1 MTLDF
6 ENNLNSL
13 TLGVEMEIQLL
24 DKETLNLTPRAE
36 DILALVK
43 NTRLVKE
50 MFRSTLE
57 LVTGI
62 CSDAHEAGRD
72 LNEILLE
79 VRMAG
84 EKTGIRFSGT
94 GTNPTGNYNE
104 RILSKS
110 ERYEQL
116 LERNQWLIKRMAVYG
131 LHVHIGMKDGDDCI
145 RFNNFFLHFIPHL
158 IALSASSPYWN
169 CLDTGLA
176 SSRPTVYEAHPTS
189 GIPYT
194 VHNWHEFNELYQK
207 LLATNSIESMK
218 DIWWDIRPSPGYG
231 TLELRICD
239 GPATMLELQSL
250 VAFIHLLALWFN
262 DNRHHFYKH
271 NKIIPEQWIMR
282 ENKWRAIRHGLG
294 AEIIS
299 HESMQVKKLADN
311 IHFWVNRLEPY
322 ANQMGYQ
329 PFMECIKNIL
339 DKGNSA
345 ARQRK
350 VMKYFNDIKRVVE
363 SNVLEFES
371 GVPRWN

>member
-6 ENNLNSL
+6 KNNHNSL

-43 NTRLVKE
+43 KPGLVKE

-57 LVTGI
+57 LVTGV
-62 CSDAHEAGRD
+62 CNDAHEAGRD

-79 VRMAG
+79 VRLAG
-84 EKTGIRFSGT
+84 EKTGMRFSGT

-110 ERYEQL
+110 ERYHHL
-116 LERNQWLIKRMAVYG
+116 LERNQWLIRRMAVYG

-145 RFNNFFLHFIPHL
+145 RFSNFFLHFMPHL

-169 CLDTGLA
+169 CQDTGLA
-176 SSRPTVYEAHPTS
+176 ASRPTVYEAHPTS

-194 VHNWHEFNELYQK
+194 VHNWQEFNSLYEK
-207 LLATNSIESMK
+207 LLSTQSIESMK

-231 TLELRICD
+231 TIELRICD

-250 VAFIHLLALWFN
+250 VAFIHMLALWFN

-282 ENKWRAIRHGLG
+282 ENKWRAIRHGLE

-299 HESMQVKKLADN
+299 HESMQLKKLSDN
-311 IHFWVNRLEPY
+311 IRFWIDRLEPY
-322 ANQMGYQ
+322 SNQLGYQ
-329 PFMECIKNIL
+329 PFMECIKKIL
-339 DKGNSA
+339 DHGNSA
-345 ARQRK
+345 TRQRK
-350 VMKYFNDIKRVVE
+350 VMKYFNDINRVVE
-363 SNVLEFES
+363 SNVLEFET